1 MVGKCGA
8 PGVRLAW
15 RGIGAAYRC
24 VTHRAGPE
32 GAEVSVQLPTE
43 L

>member
-1 MVGKCGA
+1 MLGKLGV
-8 PGVRLAW
+8 PGVRFAW

-24 VTHRAGPE
+24 VTHRVGPG
-32 GAEVSVQLPTE
+32 GAEVSVQFQME